1 MKNFKLILLTCFC
14 LFLSTVSCDKE
25 PVLSQNQDTPN
36 VIQARANA
44 AAKARKDIDKAF
56 LNYDFSKYKIIPMW
70 DLAVVA
76 KNKKSVEVPYLIDG
90 KMIMPVFS
98 KNLKGRQRLLL
109 TLEKS
114 KVSVMIVQYFPN
126 TEFKGNIREIYAEN
140 FQQKKFNGKIVF
152 QTLGIDKMY
161 IWILKNG
168 KVEGKKTGKVIGK
181 GKNLRPSG
189 WEQRCETV
197 TYWYETGHMENGE
210 YVFDYGYTVDV
221 EECYDV
227 WVEDEN
233 DDDDDDNGD
242 DDPTDC
248 NMHPELPWCD
258 SGEGGGGGDPC
269 GNSNGRTN
277 CAECNDMAALVNEE
291 PSMVGEVESYQL
303 NDLGGGSREAILR
316 VRIASHSVYDL
327 YSNPKVVIVPN
338 GEEHLKFQ
346 SIEDGTPYV
355 LTKKSFVVTNEVTAQ
370 NVNHNS
376 YATLIFNGTVYIT
389 FNLAITCSIPP
400 FEGTVG
406 PFIDPH
412 QVNNVRK
419 DINPY
424 MFQ

>member
-1 MKNFKLILLTCFC
+1 M
-14 LFLSTVSCDKE
+14 V
-25 PVLSQNQDTPN
+25 
-36 VIQARANA
+36 
-44 AAKARKDIDKAF
+44 
-56 LNYDFSKYKIIPMW
+56 
-70 DLAVVA
+70 
-76 KNKKSVEVPYLIDG
+76 
-90 KMIMPVFS
+90 
-98 KNLKGRQRLLL
+98 
-109 TLEKS
+109 
-114 KVSVMIVQYFPN
+114 VQYLPN
-126 TEFKGNIREIYAEN
+126 SEFKGNIREIYAEN
-140 FQQKKFNGKIVF
+140 FVQNKFNGKVVF
-152 QTLGIDKMY
+152 QTLGIDKQY
-161 IWILKNG
+161 IWVLKNG
-168 KVEGKKTGKVIGK
+168 KVENKKTGKVISK
-181 GKNLRPSG
+181 KNLRPNG
-189 WEQRCETV
+189 WEQRCEMISYWIEIG
-197 TYWYETGHMENGE
+197 TYENGE
-210 YVFDYGYTVDV
+210 YIFLGGYTEER
-221 EECYDV
+221 EECTSV
-227 WVEDEN
+227 WVPDGG
-233 DDDDDDNGD
+233 DDNGGG

-258 SGEGGGGGDPC
+258 NGNGGGGGDPC